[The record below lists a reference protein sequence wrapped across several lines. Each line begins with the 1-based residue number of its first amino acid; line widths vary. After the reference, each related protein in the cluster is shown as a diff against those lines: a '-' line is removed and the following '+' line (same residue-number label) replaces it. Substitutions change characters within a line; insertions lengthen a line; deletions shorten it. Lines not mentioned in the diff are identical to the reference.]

1 MLSCKHIADTVPVY
15 CNDCTDCNAYI
26 IYLSTVSTHLHY
38 LRYTDPDLHSTAVGC
53 GAAAVADQ
61 GTASPQHLLY
71 YIVSKMNFKAG

>member
-26 IYLSTVSTHLHY
+26 IYLSTVSTNLHY
-38 LRYTDPDLHSTAVGC
+38 LRYTDPDLRSTAVGC
-53 GAAAVADQ
+53 GAVADQ

-71 YIVSKMNFKAG
+71 YLVLKMNFKAG